1 MAAEET
7 GAEQKHASSG
17 NVIHGFIREFN
28 RLRSAGN
35 HICRFLT
42 NLHAFF
48 DYVLD
53 HVQHYK
59 NPLSNTGLSGQL
71 LSPLRSCFL
80 FLTLTHT
87 LGREIHYKLFQKF
100 TGEPER
106 GEALGL
112 YCSFFSFVLFYVL
125 VDIFSQ
131 EKIRKLSAYCFPT
144 LLLGLNTPFLFSL
157 PIVLNPLFLIP
168 YLLASMLNVGVGYL
182 AIHWNIVPVFRYA
195 VESCAPVFLQGWLAT
210 GDVMGTVLQLV
221 WLSLDIVIARE
232 QQVQCHALYCLDG

>member
-1 MAAEET
+1 M
-7 GAEQKHASSG
+7 
-17 NVIHGFIREFN
+17 
-28 RLRSAGN
+28 
-35 HICRFLT
+35 
-42 NLHAFF
+42 
-48 DYVLD
+48 
-53 HVQHYK
+53 
-59 NPLSNTGLSGQL
+59 
-71 LSPLRSCFL
+71 

-144 LLLGLNTPFLFSL
+144 LL
-157 PIVLNPLFLIP
+157 
-168 YLLASMLNVGVGYL
+168 
-182 AIHWNIVPVFRYA
+182 
-195 VESCAPVFLQGWLAT
+195 
-210 GDVMGTVLQLV
+210 QLV